1 VIPVLVDNPAVG
13 HADTGVGVA
22 DTGVANAGTGGGQ
35 TTTGGTGGGHTA
47 TGGGQ
52 TVTGGTG
59 GGHTATGG
67 TGGGHTATGG
77 GHTAT
82 RGGHAATASRAL
94 GPPPASVDFVSQV
107 WNNFGATVLPL
118 CGGVAQEAVR
128 TNRDPLEIGEHDSVL
143 IQKDIISSTIR
154 KYGILYHTLFDLL
167 KGTSHRY
174 VFFKICTKMFFPLV

>member
-47 TGGGQ
+47 TGGG
-52 TVTGGTG
+52 
-59 GGHTATGG
+59 HTATG
-67 TGGGHTATGG
+67 
-77 GHTAT
+77 
-82 RGGHAATASRAL
+82 GGHAATASRAL

-143 IQKDIISSTIR
+143 LYRAQYVSTVYYTIH
-154 KYGILYHTLFDLL
+154 YLIFL
-167 KGTSHRY
+167 KGHLTDMFSL
-174 VFFKICTKMFFPLV
+174 KSAQKCFFPLFRYFFQI

>member
-1 VIPVLVDNPAVG
+1 MLVDNPVVG

-47 TGGGQ
+47 TGG
-52 TVTGGTG
+52 
-59 GGHTATGG
+59 

-82 RGGHAATASRAL
+82 GGGHASTASRAL

-107 WNNFGATVLPL
+107 WNNFGAIVLPL
-118 CGGVAQEAVR
+118 CGSVAQEAVR
-128 TNRDPLEIGEHDSVL
+128 TNRDPLEIGEHDCVL

-174 VFFKICTKMFFPLV
+174 VFFKICTKMFFPFV